1 MGGKFISV
9 SFVVVVVVVG
19 VVVVVVVV
27 IVVVVVAAVAVVVLV
42 LDAVAARKVKV
53 CYYRFCFAVTILFF
67 CQASFRPEKGVTL
80 NKKSHPF

>member
-9 SFVVVVVVVG
+9 SFVVVVVVV
-19 VVVVVVVV
+19 
-27 IVVVVVAAVAVVVLV
+27 VVVALVLDAAAVVVVLV

-53 CYYRFCFAVTILFF
+53 CYFRFCFAVTILFF
-67 CQASFRPEKGVTL
+67 GQASFRPEKGVTL